1 MTELVPFTLQDQL
14 PANGLRAWRSEFE
27 AAASIASSLSL
38 TEFIPESLKV
48 RNAEGVLQPNA
59 TAATIAA
66 ALLTGQEL
74 GLGPMSSLRSID
86 VVNGTP
92 ALRAVAMRGLVLA
105 AGHDMWVESASDV
118 RAIVCGQ
125 RRGSE
130 HVQRCEWDED
140 RARKLNLW
148 DKPGWRKQRRNMLI
162 ARATSE
168 CARLT
173 APERIL
179 GLGYSAEELSDNG
192 TGVDEP
198 VEPEAIEAPKRR
210 ARRKTTPPK
219 AKVDEPEVRQAPAKP
234 MDEPPLDDDEP
245 PPPDTAGMLKALH
258 AAFTE
263 LGVTDRDAKLAM
275 LAGILDRQVD
285 SSTDLSPSEYSAAID
300 ALTKLRR
307 EGPSDDAAQPPTR
320 LHRNDQGAGD
330 DGAN

>member
-1 MTELVPFTLQDQL
+1 MTDLVPFTLQDQL
-14 PANGLRAWRSEFE
+14 PANGLRAWRTEFE
-27 AAASIASSLSL
+27 AAAQIASSLSL
-38 TEFIPESLKV
+38 TDFIPESLKV
-48 RNAEGVLQPNA
+48 RWQSGDKAGEIAPQA

-74 GLGPMSSLRSID
+74 GLGPMASLRSID

-92 ALRAVAMRGLVLA
+92 ALRAIAMRALVLA
-105 AGHDMWVESASDV
+105 AGHDMWVEAASDV
-118 RAIVCGQ
+118 RAVVCGQ
-125 RRGSE
+125 RAGSD

-179 GLGYSAEELSDNG
+179 GLGYSAEELADNG

-198 VEPEAIEAPKRR
+198 VEAEAVEAPKRR
-210 ARRKTTPPK
+210 ARRKTTPR
-219 AKVDEPEVRQAPAKP
+219 AALVDEPERLGKP
-234 MDEPPLDDDEP
+234 SPPVDEPPLDVDEDTP

-258 AAFTE
+258 AAFTD

-275 LAGILDRQVD
+275 LRGITDRAVE
-285 SSTDLSPSEYSAAID
+285 SSTDLSPKELSTAID
-300 ALTKLRR
+300 ALTKMRR
-307 EGPSDDAAQPPTR
+307 DRDDNPAE
-320 LHRNDQGAGD
+320 
-330 DGAN
+330 